1 LTDFLCCVVY
11 AQSLDNTFGSDIEGK
26 SVIAGEAR
34 QTLREKYISFY
45 EFASLHSQRHY
56 KSVRIIERVQLSFF
70 LYDGASDFAVICLSL
85 AVRFENRAERPEI
98 FSKR

>member
-11 AQSLDNTFGSDIEGK
+11 AQSLDDTFGSDIEGK

-70 LYDGASDFAVICLSL
+70 LYDGASDFACDMFIHGLQIQEL
-85 AVRFENRAERPEI
+85 QRKTRNF
-98 FSKR
+98 